1 MKHSEIKFSTE
12 ITSGEW
18 YGVTLPEWLRFFDC
32 RGEFNISWTPWGERV
47 CGGDRAKIDLGLKR
61 GYYEDNDAT
70 TLVGCSTYIDSRT
83 ACIGELGRQVSDMI
97 EAAEKF
103 RRDYEKYKNKIAKP
117 GENCYANGGSCFYLP
132 VAAAM
137 SNFGWSII
145 ADKRSCIVVAFG
157 L

>member
-18 YGVTLPEWLRFFDC
+18 YGVTLPKWLRFFDC
-32 RGEFNISWTPWGERV
+32 RSSDSWNAPKAPWGESIYS
-47 CGGDRAKIDLGLKR
+47 GERAQIDLGLKR

-70 TLVGCSTYIDSRT
+70 TLVSSTSCDSRT
-83 ACIGELGRQVSDMI
+83 ACMGELARQISDMI

-103 RRDYEKYKNKIAKP
+103 RRDYEKYKDKVAKP
-117 GENCYANGGSCFYLP
+117 GEGGSCFYLP
-132 VAAAM
+132 VAAEV

-145 ADKRSCIVVAFG
+145 ADKRSCIVVSFG
-157 L
+157 S